1 MIKHLGFLFIFT
13 ALYAHESTYLFPD
26 HHSRFVHEITQ
37 AFKNS
42 SSILIV
48 TPSYHHSHLSKGFLS
63 ATKHASTLK
72 LIVQDPRNDP
82 LSLIQYR
89 NTELYISRVTL
100 TQSTILV
107 DDVLVCTGSA
117 PIDEA
122 IFSSKSAPM
131 RCSDNPEKIIAIRHA
146 LQPVIQSSKAY
157 LE

>member
-26 HHSRFVHEITQ
+26 HHARFVHEINQ
-37 AFKNS
+37 AIKNS

-48 TPSYHHSHLSKGFLS
+48 TPSYHHTNLSKGILS

-72 LIVQDPRNDP
+72 LIVQDPHNDP

-89 NTELYISRVTL
+89 NIELFISRATL

-107 DDVLVCTGSA
+107 DDVLVCTVNS
-117 PIDEA
+117 PIEEDR
-122 IFSSKSAPM
+122 FSSKSAPM
-131 RCSDNPEKIIAIRHA
+131 QCSDSPEKITAIRHA
-146 LQPVIQSSKAY
+146 LEPVIQSSKAY